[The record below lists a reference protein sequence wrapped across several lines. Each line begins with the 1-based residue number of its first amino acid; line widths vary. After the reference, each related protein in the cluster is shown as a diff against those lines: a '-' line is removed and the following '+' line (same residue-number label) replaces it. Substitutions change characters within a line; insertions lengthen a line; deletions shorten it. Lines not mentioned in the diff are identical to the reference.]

1 MTKAVV
7 VLAALLL
14 SIFVGRA
21 AATPGAT
28 DPVVGVWKITRG
40 GTGTIAV
47 VPAGGIFAV
56 TAKSKV
62 RLGCLRF
69 KTKDVV
75 GFFER
80 PSRTRLPKGVYSA
93 NFGPAGIGCNYAVRF
108 RRTGSTLVGK
118 VLYSEENQPGGPFT
132 LKRA

>member
-1 MTKAVV
+1 VTKAVV
-7 VLAALLL
+7 VLAVLLL
-14 SIFVGRA
+14 LIFVGRA
-21 AATPGAT
+21 GAAPSAT
-28 DPVVGVWKITRG
+28 DPIQGIWKITRG

-47 VPAGGIFAV
+47 VPAKGIFAV

-62 RLGCLRF
+62 RLGCLRL

-108 RRTGSTLVGK
+108 KRTGSTMVGK
-118 VLYSEENQPGGPFT
+118 VLYSEENQAGGPFT